1 MPIANILTVSILL
14 TYTCSPQPSTSA
26 ATANAA
32 AEAIVNPKVSIN
44 AEANAEARGRK
55 KEGIVKKK
63 KQERYLSTKML
74 EHQTTTATKATV

>member
-44 AEANAEARGRK
+44 AEANAEAIGRK

-63 KQERYLSTKML
+63 NKKDT
-74 EHQTTTATKATV
+74 